1 MAAAGIKNL
10 LPYNGYP
17 TSNSL
22 QSILRPFPQ
31 FPNTTNVG
39 ILPTGSATG
48 NSRYDSLQIKLTKRY
63 SHGLQVNGSY
73 TWAKG
78 FVRAPRQ
85 DFFNPQDSQWDLQ
98 NIPPQTLTFNAIYT
112 VQKMEFLD
120 KVKFANTILKDW
132 QVGFFGSYQSG
143 IFLTPPTSAAVN
155 LLGAEEIRIPGV
167 PLYLKDINDIHSYN
181 PYYDQVLNPAAWQVV
196 PNNST
201 GPALGTLYS
210 DFRGPR
216 QPKENANIGRH
227 FRIKE
232 RMDFYIRGEFVN
244 IFNRTLIPNPS
255 TSTIPQNALTKNGLG
270 YYTAGFGTINA
281 YQAPGTSTIFTGRT
295 GTLIAKFT
303 F

>member
-1 MAAAGIKNL
+1 M

-31 FPNTTNVG
+31 FPNTTGVG

-48 NSRYDSLQIKLTKRY
+48 DSRYDSLQIKLTKRY
-63 SHGLQVNGSY
+63 SRGLQINGAY
-73 TWAKG
+73 TWGKG
-78 FVRAPRQ
+78 FVRNSRQ
-85 DFFNPQDSQWDLQ
+85 DFFNPQSSVWAMQ
-98 NIPPQTLTFNAIYT
+98 NIPPQTLTFNVTYT
-112 VQKMEFLD
+112 VQKMEYLD

-132 QVGFFGSYQSG
+132 QVGFFATYQSG
-143 IFLTPPTSAAVN
+143 IFLTPPTSATANFLTSEETRVP
-155 LLGAEEIRIPGV
+155 GA
-167 PLYLKDINDIHSYN
+167 PLYLKDINNIHSYN
-181 PYYDQVLNPAAWQVV
+181 PYYDQVLNPAAWQPV
-196 PNNST
+196 NTNSVGT
-201 GPALGTLYS
+201 ATGTLYS

-244 IFNRTLIPNPS
+244 IFNRTIMPNPI
-255 TSTIPQNALTKNGLG
+255 TSTIPQVALTKNGLG
-270 YYTAGFGTINA
+270 YYTGGFGVINA